1 MFKTQDFEELWYRYK
16 SEGEPNSLSI
26 ERYCMMQVTVRT
38 TGGFKIHQSGLDYEG
53 LKRFLAKLE
62 GLC

>member
-1 MFKTQDFEELWYRYK
+1 MLQPHPGQARSDN
-16 SEGEPNSLSI
+16 P
-26 ERYCMMQVTVRT
+26 ERPSGMIQVTVRT

-53 LKRFLAKLE
+53 LKRFIAKLE